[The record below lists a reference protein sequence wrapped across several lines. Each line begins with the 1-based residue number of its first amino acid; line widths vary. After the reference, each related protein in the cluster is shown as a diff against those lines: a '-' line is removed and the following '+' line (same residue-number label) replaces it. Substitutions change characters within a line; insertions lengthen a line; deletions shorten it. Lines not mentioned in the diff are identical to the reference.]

1 MHHHRIRSKAIMSRM
16 ISRCRICG
24 NEHLAPILDL
34 GEQVMSGIFP
44 RSEAEQVDTGPLQLV
59 KCTGKPEEVC
69 GLVQLAHTFDLE
81 AMYGERYGYRS
92 GLNASMVKHLHAK
105 VGYIQETAPL
115 RAGDLIVDIGSND
128 GTTLSAYPAD
138 LYDLV
143 GVDPTGRKF
152 ASYYKPHIRLIPD
165 FFSAETLR
173 RHLGERRARVITS
186 FSMFYDLEAPA
197 EFMHE
202 VIQMLE
208 DDGIWVLEQSYLPTM
223 LARNSYDTVCH
234 EHLEYYALAQIKWM
248 TDRAGAKI
256 IDVSFN
262 DVNGGSFSLTVARKE
277 APQPEFYGLSAILE
291 HETALGLDGLAPFR
305 AFADRVEKSRDALR
319 EFFQM
324 ARQKGAYVGALGAST
339 KGNVLLQ
346 YCGVTTDDIAAVGE
360 VNEDKFG
367 AFTPGTL
374 IPIIPESELLKRN
387 PDYLIVLPWHFKQF
401 FDNAPH
407 LAGLKLVYPLPE
419 IQIHQTN

>member
-1 MHHHRIRSKAIMSRM
+1 MSR
-16 ISRCRICG
+16 IVSRCRICG

-44 RSEAEQVDTGPLQLV
+44 RSVSEEVETGPLQLV
-59 KCTGKPEEVC
+59 KCIGKPEEAC

-81 AMYGERYGYRS
+81 SMYGDTYGYRS
-92 GLNASMVKHLHAK
+92 GLNASMVRHLHAK
-105 VGYIQETAPL
+105 VAHIQEIAPL
-115 RAGDLIVDIGSND
+115 QAGDLIIDIGSND

-165 FFSAETLR
+165 FFSAQTLQQ
-173 RHLGERRARVITS
+173 HLGGRRARVITS

-208 DDGIWVLEQSYLPTM
+208 HDGIWVLEQSYLPTM
-223 LARNSYDTVCH
+223 IARNSYDTVCH
-234 EHLEYYALAQIKWM
+234 EHLEYYALSQIKWM
-248 TDRAGAKI
+248 ADRAGAKI

-291 HETALGLDGLAPFR
+291 HEQSIGLDGLALFR
-305 AFADRVEKSRDALR
+305 SFAERVEESRDALHN
-319 EFFQM
+319 FFQM
-324 ARQKGAYVGALGAST
+324 ARQESAFVGGLGAST

-346 YCGVTTDDIAAVGE
+346 YCGVTTNDIAAIGE

-374 IPIIPESELLKRN
+374 IPIIPESELLSQK
-387 PDYLIVLPWHFKQF
+387 PDYLIVLPWHFKPF

-407 LAGLKLVYPLPE
+407 LAGQKLVYPLPK
-419 IQIHQTN
+419 IKVNG

>member
-1 MHHHRIRSKAIMSRM
+1 MARK

-24 NEHLAPILDL
+24 NEHLMPILDL
-34 GEQVMSGIFP
+34 GEQAMSGIFP
-44 RSEAEQVDTGPLQLV
+44 QSTSEQIEAGPLQLM
-59 KCTGKPEEVC
+59 KCIGEDEQAC
-69 GLVQLAHTFDLE
+69 GLVQLAHTFDLDS
-81 AMYGERYGYRS
+81 MYGDTYGYRS
-92 GLNASMVKHLHAK
+92 GLNASMVRHLHDK
-105 VGYIQETAPL
+105 VSYIRKVAPL
-115 RAGDLIVDIGSND
+115 KSGDLIIDIGSND

-138 LYDLV
+138 LDLV

-152 ASYYKPHIRLIPD
+152 AAYYKSHIRLIPD
-165 FFSAETLR
+165 FFSAQTLR

-197 EFMHE
+197 EFMRE
-202 VIQMLE
+202 VVEMLE

-234 EHLEYYALAQIKWM
+234 EHLEYYALGQIKWM

-262 DVNGGSFSLTVARKE
+262 DINGGSFSLTIARSD
-277 APQPEFYGLSAILE
+277 APQPEFEGLSAILE
-291 HETALGLDGLAPFR
+291 HEKAMGLDGLAPFQ
-305 AFADRVEKSRDALR
+305 AFAQRVEKSRDALHD
-319 EFFQM
+319 FFQL
-324 ARQKGAYVGALGAST
+324 ARQKGALVGGLGAST

-346 YCGVTTDDIAAVGE
+346 YCGVTTKDIAAIGE

-374 IPIIPESELLKRN
+374 LPIIPESELLSRD
-387 PDYLIVLPWHFKQF
+387 PDYLVVLPWHFKPF
-401 FDNAPH
+401 FDKAPH
-407 LAGLKLVYPLPE
+407 LAGRKLVYPLPE
-419 IQIHQTN
+419 IVVTG

>member
-1 MHHHRIRSKAIMSRM
+1 
-16 ISRCRICG
+16 
-24 NEHLAPILDL
+24 
-34 GEQVMSGIFP
+34 MSGIFP
-44 RSEAEQVDTGPLQLV
+44 RSVSEEVETGPLQLV
-59 KCTGKPEEVC
+59 KCIGKPEEAC

-81 AMYGERYGYRS
+81 SMYGDTYGYRS
-92 GLNASMVKHLHAK
+92 GLNASMVRHLHAK
-105 VGYIQETAPL
+105 VAHIQEIAPL
-115 RAGDLIVDIGSND
+115 QAGDLIIDIGSND

-165 FFSAETLR
+165 FFSAQTLQQ
-173 RHLGERRARVITS
+173 HLGGRRARVITS

-208 DDGIWVLEQSYLPTM
+208 HDGIWVLEQSYLPTM
-223 LARNSYDTVCH
+223 IARNSYDTVCH
-234 EHLEYYALAQIKWM
+234 EHLEYYALSQIKWM
-248 TDRAGAKI
+248 ADRAGAKI

-291 HETALGLDGLAPFR
+291 HEQSIGLDGLALFR
-305 AFADRVEKSRDALR
+305 SFAERVEESRDALHN
-319 EFFQM
+319 FFQM
-324 ARQKGAYVGALGAST
+324 ARQESAFVGGLGAST

-346 YCGVTTDDIAAVGE
+346 YCGVTTNDIAAIGE

-374 IPIIPESELLKRN
+374 IPIIPESELLSQK
-387 PDYLIVLPWHFKQF
+387 PDYLIVLPWHFKPF

-407 LAGLKLVYPLPE
+407 LAGQKLVYPLPK
-419 IQIHQTN
+419 IKVNG